1 MIPATTPDIAGPLT
15 FDPTYKY
22 QPGTDVY
29 DTRPDKKIR
38 APAWCDRVLWKTHP
52 GALSVQQLD
61 YRCAQLNPSDHK
73 PVSALFSCGVR
84 TIVEER
90 KKVVFRQLIDVLK
103 KHNSNELPKVEVKG
117 LQIKLDRVCFEE
129 PVVSHID
136 IVNQGQS
143 IAHWRFVPKL
153 NEDRICKRW
162 ISVDTESGLLLPGES
177 IRVAVTVQVD
187 TQSAHALNAGK
198 DVLEDL
204 IVIRIEQSVDFHVI
218 VSAVYQRSCFG
229 VSLMELVRTSDAV
242 ANTVQLTE
250 RAKSAARA
258 PISTV
263 APDGQEESEE
273 MSVPKELWRLV
284 DGLWSGSALKE
295 KDLFNSKSD
304 PQEVTTLL
312 LLLSTSDMMNP
323 VVYVC
328 SWTPI
333 PHRYRLMPS
342 GRASTPARTC
352 PAARPTLYATPSHAS
367 SQRCHSRCCRWSCI
381 RL

>member
-1 MIPATTPDIAGPLT
+1 MIPAATPDIAGPLT

-52 GALSVQQLD
+52 GASSVQQLD

-242 ANTVQLTE
+242 VNTVQLTE

-328 SWTPI
+328 S
-333 PHRYRLMPS
+333 
-342 GRASTPARTC
+342 
-352 PAARPTLYATPSHAS
+352 
-367 SQRCHSRCCRWSCI
+367 
-381 RL
+381 

>member
-1 MIPATTPDIAGPLT
+1 M
-15 FDPTYKY
+15 
-22 QPGTDVY
+22 
-29 DTRPDKKIR
+29 
-38 APAWCDRVLWKTHP
+38 
-52 GALSVQQLD
+52 QQLD

-90 KKVVFRQLIDVLK
+90 KKVVFKQLIDVLK

-129 PVVSHID
+129 PVVSNID
-136 IVNQGQS
+136 MVNQGQS

-177 IRVAVTVQVD
+177 IRLAVTVQVD

-218 VSAVYQRSCFG
+218 VSAAYQRSCFG
-229 VSLMELVRTSDAV
+229 VSLMELVRTSDAIV
-242 ANTVQLTE
+242 NTVQLTE
-250 RAKSAARA
+250 RAKSVARG
-258 PISTV
+258 PISTAA
-263 APDGQEESEE
+263 APEEQEGSEE
-273 MSVPKELWRLV
+273 MSIPKELWRMV

-304 PQEVTTLL
+304 PQEVTTVQ
-312 LLLSTSDMMNP
+312 LLLSTSDMMDP
-323 VVYVC
+323 C
-328 SWTPI
+328 RLMDP
-333 PHRYRLMPS
+333 PHRTVGCCHQEEPRRWLGPAQLHAPFSMRRPHTLHRS
-342 GRASTPARTC
+342 AAAAVAATRAVPNCKRYSDVYASPGLSSSTFWFTDRN
-352 PAARPTLYATPSHAS
+352 
-367 SQRCHSRCCRWSCI
+367 RCC
-381 RL
+381 

>member
-1 MIPATTPDIAGPLT
+1 LLNVDALGPLT

-73 PVSALFSCGVR
+73 PVSALFNCSLR
-84 TIVEER
+84 TIVEDR
-90 KKVVFRQLIDVLK
+90 KKVVFKQLIDVLK
-103 KHNSNELPKVEVKG
+103 KYNSNELPKVEVKG

-136 IVNQGQS
+136 LVNPGQS

-153 NEDRICKRW
+153 DEGSICKRW

-177 IRVAVTVQVD
+177 IRLAVTVLVD

-204 IVIRIEQSVDFHVI
+204 IILRIEQSVDFHVI
-218 VSAVYQRSCFG
+218 VSAAYQRSCFG
-229 VSLMELVRTSDAV
+229 TSLIELVRTPDPMV
-242 ANTVQLTE
+242 HTVQLTE
-250 RAKSAARA
+250 RAKTDTRA
-258 PISTV
+258 PISSGE
-263 APDGQEESEE
+263 DGQEE
-273 MSVPKELWRLV
+273 MSIPKELWRLV
-284 DGLWSGSALKE
+284 DGLWSGSALRE

-304 PQEVTTLL
+304 PLEVK
-312 LLLSTSDMMNP
+312 S
-323 VVYVC
+323 Y
-328 SWTPI
+328 
-333 PHRYRLMPS
+333 
-342 GRASTPARTC
+342 
-352 PAARPTLYATPSHAS
+352 
-367 SQRCHSRCCRWSCI
+367 Q
-381 RL
+381 

>member
-1 MIPATTPDIAGPLT
+1 MLITASVVLVNPTAAVCCRYAGPLT

-52 GALSVQQLD
+52 GAHTVQQLD

-90 KKVVFRQLIDVLK
+90 KKVVFKQLIDVLK

-136 IVNQGQS
+136 MVNQGQS

-153 NEDRICKRW
+153 NEDRISKRW

-177 IRVAVTVQVD
+177 IRVAVTVLVD

-218 VSAVYQRSCFG
+218 VSAAYQRSCFG
-229 VSLMELVRTSDAV
+229 VSLMELVRSSDAII
-242 ANTVQLTE
+242 NTAPLTE
-250 RAKSAARA
+250 RAKSA
-258 PISTV
+258 
-263 APDGQEESEE
+263 PDGQGDCEE
-273 MSVPKELWRLV
+273 MSIPKELWRLV
-284 DGLWSGSALKE
+284 DGLWSGSALRE

-304 PQEVTTLL
+304 PQEVITTSLL
-312 LLLSTSDMMNP
+312 R
-323 VVYVC
+323 V
-328 SWTPI
+328 
-333 PHRYRLMPS
+333 R
-342 GRASTPARTC
+342 
-352 PAARPTLYATPSHAS
+352 
-367 SQRCHSRCCRWSCI
+367 
-381 RL
+381 